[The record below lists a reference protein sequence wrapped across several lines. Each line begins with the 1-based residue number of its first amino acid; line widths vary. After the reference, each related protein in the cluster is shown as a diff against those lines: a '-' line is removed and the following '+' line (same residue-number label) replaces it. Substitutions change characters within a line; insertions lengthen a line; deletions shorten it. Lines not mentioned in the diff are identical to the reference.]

1 MARYLCLHQ
10 KRGQRILGL
19 AEKGV
24 GEEKGGVKKDIL
36 HGGER
41 AKKSLVI

>member
-1 MARYLCLHQ
+1 MPQILGPRE

>member
-1 MARYLCLHQ
+1 MPQILGPRE

-24 GEEKGGVKKDIL
+24 GEGNGGVKKDIL

-41 AKKSLVI
+41 AKKTLVI